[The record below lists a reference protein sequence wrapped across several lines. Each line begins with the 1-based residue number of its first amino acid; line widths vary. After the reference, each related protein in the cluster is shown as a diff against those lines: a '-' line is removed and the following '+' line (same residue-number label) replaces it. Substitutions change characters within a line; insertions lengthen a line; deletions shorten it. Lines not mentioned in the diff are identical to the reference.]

1 MRKLLLHHSSGTLS
15 AMFLF
20 TEFSSQLFFCNM
32 SDKQNLLPYYIGIKY
47 SSCPI
52 IILAHKTE
60 DNYKAHFSNID

>member
-32 SDKQNLLPYYIGIKY
+32 SDKQNLLPYYIGIK
-47 SSCPI
+47 SI
-52 IILAHKTE
+52 HHVQLLFWHIKQKTIT
-60 DNYKAHFSNID
+60 KHTSAT